1 MRFSQSICFFLSL
14 LEITQMA
21 KQDYIARYFN
31 IITKLSRT
39 PYCSYEDLYQH
50 LENEFE
56 IYSLRNEDA
65 FFSFSKRTLQRDIQE
80 IRTILG
86 IDILYSRKEKGYYIE
101 QHEFAS
107 DIFLQTIEQINSFN
121 ALNMTHSLQEI
132 VHLEKT
138 PPKNTDFL
146 LPIIQAIQKKRNLKF
161 SYRKFGEEVIT
172 QREVSPLAIKQSRNR
187 WYLIAQEKDLQKVFG
202 LERMHSVDISDH
214 RIDEKI
220 EFNYEEKFKHC
231 FGVISPNTELPSRV
245 VLQFTKR
252 QAGYIKTLP
261 LHSSQRIVQEDEETT
276 TIELSIYLTLDFITE
291 IISYGKEVKVL
302 EPQKLIEQVKSKL
315 KETLDLYQ

>member
-1 MRFSQSICFFLSL
+1 
-14 LEITQMA
+14 MA

-50 LENEFE
+50 LEKQFE
-56 IYSLRNEDA
+56 IYNLRNEDVL
-65 FFSFSKRTLQRDIQE
+65 FSFSKRTLQRDIQE

-107 DIFLQTIEQINSFN
+107 DLFLQTIEQINSFN

-132 VHLEKT
+132 VHLEKM
-138 PPKNTDFL
+138 PPQNTDFL
-146 LPIIQAIQKKRNLKF
+146 LPIIQAIQKKRKLKF
-161 SYRKFGEEVIT
+161 SYQKFGEEVIT
-172 QREVSPLAIKQSRNR
+172 QREVYPLAIKQSRNR

-202 LERMHSVDISDH
+202 LERMLSIDLSAH
-214 RIDEKI
+214 RIEKEI
-220 EFNYEEKFKHC
+220 VFNYEEKFRHC

-261 LHSSQRIVQEDEETT
+261 LHSSQKIVQEDDEFTT
-276 TIELSIYLTLDFITE
+276 VELTIYLTQDFVTE
-291 IISYGKEVKVL
+291 IISYGKQVKVL
-302 EPQKLIEQVKSKL
+302 EPQELIEQIKKKL
-315 KETLDLYQ
+315 KETLELYQ